1 MTPPTFG
8 DITDLVGIVIWLAI
22 LLFILFWFREPVRAF
37 ILDVREFTSPFI
49 SAKRGDMRAQSIAE
63 DVGSPEEVVANGT
76 VGAPDVLSRRVKGRE
91 VARVQKGDAELSRFV
106 AEQTLNRL
114 KNMGARTRSINSTES
129 ARFVVLSA
137 YTEMLSFIVYLD
149 YVLGA
154 DAQSKPGKVQMP
166 SYKLLQNLGAPT
178 EIVEVFRELRTL
190 RMDVN
195 SGKTR
200 VSQQGAYAFID
211 SASATVRNLNEWSR
225 ERL

>member
-8 DITDLVGIVIWLAI
+8 DITDLVGIVIWPAI
-22 LLFILFWFREPVRAF
+22 LLFVLFWFRQPVRAF
-37 ILDVREFTSPFI
+37 ISEVGEFTSPFI

-63 DVGSPEEVVANGT
+63 DVGSSEEVVANEA
-76 VGAPDVLSRRVKGRE
+76 VGAPDMASRRVKGGE
-91 VARVQKGDAELSRFV
+91 VERVQKGDAELSRFV

-149 YVLGA
+149 YVLGT

-178 EIVEVFRELRTL
+178 EIVEVFKELRTL

-211 SASATVRNLNEWSR
+211 SATATVRNLNEWSR